1 MMGRET
7 ERRTW
12 MDTRTNAGTETR
24 PRSIDPR
31 DFLELD
37 ALLSEEERAVRQR
50 IREFADREIRPNIK
64 EWYER
69 AVFPRE
75 IAPKMGEEGLLGMH
89 LSGYGCAGRSAVE
102 YGLACMELEAA
113 DSGIRT
119 FVSVQGSLA
128 MSAIHKFGSEEQK
141 QRWLPPM
148 ARGEAIGCFGL
159 TEPTAGSDPAS
170 MQTRARKE
178 GGEWVLE
185 GSKRWIGLATIS
197 DVAVVWARTDEEG
210 EPVRGFLVP
219 TDAPGFSARDIEPK
233 LSMRAS
239 IQCDLH
245 FDEVRLP
252 EDALLPEAKG
262 LRGPFSCLN
271 EARYGIIWGAMGAA
285 RDSYEVALEYASERE
300 QFGRPLS
307 SFQLTQQKLVDMM
320 LEIQKGTMVALHI
333 GRMKDAGTL
342 RPEQISFG
350 KLNNVRQAI
359 EIAREARTIL
369 GGNGVTL
376 DYSPLRHANNL
387 ESVRTYEGTDEVHT
401 LILGNALTGVPAF
414 K

>member
-1 MMGRET
+1 VGLEQEHRKENNGAAQDSA
-7 ERRTW
+7 ERQ
-12 MDTRTNAGTETR
+12 AI
-24 PRSIDPR
+24 SR
-31 DFLELD
+31 DFLNLD

-75 IAPKMGEEGLLGMH
+75 IASKMGEEGLLGMH
-89 LSGYGCAGRSAVE
+89 LPGYGCAGKSAVE

-197 DVAVVWARTDEEG
+197 EVAVVWARTDEEG

-219 TDAPGFSARDIEPK
+219 TDTPGFSARNIEPK

-239 IQCDLH
+239 IQCELH
-245 FDEVRLP
+245 FEGVRLP
-252 EDALLPEAKG
+252 EDALLPEARG

-285 RDSYEVALEYASERE
+285 RDSYEVALEYAGERE

-401 LILGNALTGVPAF
+401 LILGNAITGVPAF